1 MQLDFVLPG
10 SQPPAPAA
18 VAAAKSSPRAAAAEA
33 FPSSYDEKY
42 MNDD

>member
-1 MQLDFVLPG
+1 MQLDFILPG
-10 SQPPAPAA
+10 SQPPAPPA
-18 VAAAKSSPRAAAAEA
+18 AAAKSSPRAAAAEE